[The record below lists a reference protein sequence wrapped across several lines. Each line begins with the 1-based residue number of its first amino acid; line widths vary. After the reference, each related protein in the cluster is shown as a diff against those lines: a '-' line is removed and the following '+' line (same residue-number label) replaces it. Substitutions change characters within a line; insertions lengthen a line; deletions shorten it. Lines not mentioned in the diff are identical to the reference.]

1 MSEARSR
8 LPTARL
14 AASILGVVLVAFVV
28 LLWVSDPGGDQGRAI
43 VGRPVPEVV
52 GEGLDGATVDLADMS
67 GSWVVV
73 NFFATWCPPCIE
85 EHPEL
90 VAFADRHQD
99 GRARV
104 LGLGFEDD
112 PAAIEAFFDERGGDW
127 PVIPRGTGRMAL
139 DFGVRAMPE
148 SYLVAPDGTVV
159 DVFIAGVTADQLDEA
174 IAAHGGIGRATASAP
189 AGTDGGTA

>member
-1 MSEARSR
+1 
-8 LPTARL
+8 
-14 AASILGVVLVAFVV
+14 
-28 LLWVSDPGGDQGRAI
+28 
-43 VGRPVPEVV
+43 
-52 GEGLDGATVDLADMS
+52 
-67 GSWVVV
+67 
-73 NFFATWCPPCIE
+73 E

-90 VAFADRHQD
+90 VAFAERHTD

-104 LGLGFEDD
+104 VGVGFEDEPED
-112 PAAIEAFFDERGGDW
+112 IEAFFAQRGGDW
-127 PVIPRGTGRMAL
+127 PVIPQGTGRIAL

-174 IAAHGGIGRATASAP
+174 IAAHGGIDSATATAP